1 MEKSVL
7 PLNLMAQDK
16 DILKIR
22 FGFLHPPFFSYFHF
36 LIYLVRAC
44 MLSHFSCVRFLATL
58 WTIVLQ
64 APLSMEFSRQEYWSG
79 LPCPLPGDLQDP
91 GIEPESLTVPALAS
105 RLFTTISTIIHKL
118 YAQDDSSTVAMKPSF
133 FLIVG

>member
-1 MEKSVL
+1 MLCQVVSHLPSSMEKSVL

-79 LPCPLPGDLQDP
+79 LPCPLPGDLLDTVIDP
-91 GIEPESLTVPALAS
+91 WSPALHVDLLPS
-105 RLFTTISTIIHKL
+105 ESPG
-118 YAQDDSSTVAMKPSF
+118 KPEE
-133 FLIVG
+133 FLKEHNKTDK